1 MAGPETIDLSGA
13 TYQGPG
19 AQKAVKEELDVQG
32 GRLGNV
38 QTSQNIQ
45 EGAAT
50 LPYKGPKAQADLTD
64 AQLKILRDIN
74 TNARDELKTFEA
86 LEIVKTYDQGMRYF
100 TTALSVPVG
109 RAGDQDLVTLAAK
122 VQDPTGAVMQGDID
136 RYNNLQTALQYIP
149 QVFRDQLANGGKFS
163 PQARRD
169 IIAFMRNR
177 VNTYRLPYE
186 ETRKGFEQRIG
197 QFNEQLVPLGIKPIE
212 VDKILPGDPLKLYQP
227 KIAAYDKKIEA
238 DRIRAE
244 RGAGKPSADLLTGVP
259 EGAQIAG
266 EDITGWRLSP
276 EAEAEV
282 VTYAR
287 QPNATPEGY
296 AKLLADKA
304 VAEGHVLPSQ
314 REDYMQRTAR
324 DTVDFFKQSPEQ
336 RAGVQGVDYSQI
348 DKAASEN
355 AGLFEGVAQAG
366 RNLPESGAQLL
377 EGLVALPKDAL
388 LSAIEG
394 TRTGTIKTFTD
405 LAMELGQGQFDGP
418 TTTAFAD
425 AMKERYGSL
434 DAIQRTGIKDPL
446 GLLGDLSML
455 LTAGG
460 TTAARAPGAFGRFG
474 EKVATAGRV
483 IDPLSGTIAAVTE
496 GVPALYKAGKDR
508 MPGAVQ
514 GLEDLPTE
522 ILGFP
527 SGTGGAPIREAA
539 GAGFERGV
547 TGAPTPRS
555 EAFTEAMREP
565 ELVGDDLVT
574 KAREAVGNLRQQGS
588 DTYTKLMTQFGKNP
602 TPLDIQVVRDRM
614 TKIKP
619 RSYDT
624 WSSRKGP
631 RPAEHLAWE
640 QMNNFVEDYAAKA
653 AKDPNLLMPLEMD
666 QFKQDIY
673 DVGSKIGGAYDRD
686 ASRIAG
692 NAYNAVR
699 QELVRHDPIYAEAMR
714 AYEKTAR
721 EVQQLETTFGL
732 AVARGKQPNI
742 ESVTRKLQAA
752 IGRNNATVSYGQRA
766 GQAERLNELDPEG
779 TIIPTLAGTSLS
791 SWKPRGLNAAVTL
804 GAGIPAAFAN
814 PLALLAAPAFMP
826 RVVGEATYG
835 AGRAAGTGKRAFDAV
850 AGSKVGQGLGAAG
863 TGLAELYQKYPQ
875 LFLAEAQ
882 AGSRLQETEQE
893 RLERLYADSV
903 PSVPAN
909 VIPEGYVPEERTT
922 FVAPATAAPV
932 AEAARAPVDE
942 ETIFTVGNVQAK
954 FDPVNNDFYDVN
966 DPSRRVKELA
976 DFANLSLNM
985 YRGGPVQA
993 FKNGGQPKS
1002 KGYDY
1007 ANAARTF
1014 GQGLTFGFGDE
1025 IEARLRT
1032 LAAKDPNAYRNE
1044 VNRIRMMQERYADAN
1059 PMTAGGLEMAGML
1072 GGSML
1077 APSLAGVRAVSNAG
1091 RVTRLGANAV
1101 DAIGQGA
1108 LYSAGKAK
1116 PDPRVAGSSRMAAV
1130 RSEAP
1135 RSAADFAILSG
1146 VGSAGKRLANTRGGQ
1161 AVIDFAARPV
1171 RYAARQIRR

>member
-1 MAGPETIDLSGA
+1 MGETIKIDPSRFSGPA
-13 TYQGPG
+13 TT
-19 AQKAVKEELDVQG
+19 K
-32 GRLGNV
+32 
-38 QTSQNIQ
+38 TSQETIQ
-45 EGAAT
+45 RGQDITKTGIDIGEKRAT
-50 LPYKGPKAQADLTD
+50 APYAGPKAQTDLTD
-64 AQLKILRDIN
+64 AQLKILRDMQS
-74 TNARDELKTFEA
+74 NARDELKTFEG

-100 TTALSVPVG
+100 ATALNVPIG

-122 VQDPTGAVMQGDID
+122 VQDPTGAVMQGDIE

-149 QVFRDQLANGGKFS
+149 QQFRDQFLQQGKFS
-163 PQARRD
+163 PQARRE

-177 VNTYRLPYE
+177 INTYRLPYE
-186 ETRKGFEQRIG
+186 ETRKGFEARIG
-197 QFNEQLVPLGIKPIE
+197 QFNEQLVPLGVKPIE

-227 KIAAYDKKIEA
+227 KIDAYDKKLEA

-244 RGAGKPSADLLTGVP
+244 RGAGAPSADLLTGVP
-259 EGAQIAG
+259 EGTQIAG
-266 EDITGWRLSP
+266 EDIKGWRLSP

-296 AKLLADKA
+296 AQLLADKA

-314 REDYMQRTAR
+314 RDDYMQRTAR
-324 DTVDFFKQSPEQ
+324 DTVDFFKQPPEQ
-336 RAGVQGVDYSQI
+336 RAGVQSVDYSQI

-355 AGLFEGVAQAG
+355 AGLFEGVAQAA

-388 LSAIEG
+388 ISALEG

-405 LAMELGQGQFDGP
+405 LAMELGQGQLDGP
-418 TTTAFAD
+418 TVTAFAD
-425 AMKERYGSL
+425 AMKERYGSV
-434 DAIQRTGIKDPL
+434 DAIQRTGIKDPV

-460 TTAARAPGAFGRFG
+460 TAAARAPGAFGRFG

-483 IDPLSGTIAAVTE
+483 IDPLSGTVAAVTE
-496 GVPALYKAGKDR
+496 GLPALYTAGKNR

-514 GLEDLPTE
+514 GVEDLPTE

-539 GAGFERGV
+539 GAGFERGA

-602 TPLDIQVVRDRM
+602 APLDIQVVRDRM

-624 WSSRKGP
+624 WSTRKGP

-752 IGRNNATVSYGQRA
+752 IGRNNANVSYGQRA

-814 PLALLAAPAFMP
+814 PLTLLAAPAFMP
-826 RVVGEATYG
+826 RVVGETAYG
-835 AGRAAGTGKRAFDAV
+835 AGRAAGTGKRAFDA
-850 AGSKVGQGLGAAG
+850 AAQSPFGQGLGATG
-863 TGLAELYQKYPQ
+863 TALADLYQKYPS

-909 VIPEGYVPEERTT
+909 VIPEDYVPEGRTA
-922 FVAPATAAPV
+922 FVAPLAPEPAMAEAAPV
-932 AEAARAPVDE
+932 SEKGVTMFNGKAVEY
-942 ETIFTVGNVQAK
+942 
-954 FDPVNNDFYDVN
+954 DPATDTYVELATG
-966 DPSRRVKELA
+966 RRVKDLSDLA
-976 DFANLSLNM
+976 MPVQGL
-985 YRGGPVQA
+985 YRGGTVQA
-993 FKNGGQPKS
+993 FNKGGNKGETQPAS
-1002 KGYDY
+1002 WVGPLRSVVKGATY
-1007 ANAARTF
+1007 A
-1014 GQGLTFGFGDE
+1014 FGDE
-1025 IEARLRT
+1025 IEGLGRMLLSGQLSPAAYQAQVSRIRAQQKAYEDANPESIGYEIGGAFLPSLIPGMQGATAARVTSLATKVPGVTRAMS
-1032 LAAKDPNAYRNE
+1032 LAAKTSPRARE
-1044 VNRIRMMQERYADAN
+1044 
-1059 PMTAGGLEMAGML
+1059 L
-1072 GGSML
+1072 GRVG
-1077 APSLAGVRAVSNAG
+1077 AESLAYGIGSADTMRQAPASIGQEAAFGYGMYGAPRALRAGYRAV
-1091 RVTRLGANAV
+1091 R
-1101 DAIGQGA
+1101 
-1108 LYSAGKAK
+1108 KK
-1116 PDPRVAGSSRMAAV
+1116 
-1130 RSEAP
+1130 
-1135 RSAADFAILSG
+1135 
-1146 VGSAGKRLANTRGGQ
+1146 K
-1161 AVIDFAARPV
+1161 
-1171 RYAARQIRR
+1171 

>member
-1 MAGPETIDLSGA
+1 MGTAPPTFDQYQPLPNTTAKRKEAREDVSTAGT
-13 TYQGPG
+13 
-19 AQKAVKEELDVQG
+19 
-32 GRLGNV
+32 
-38 QTSQNIQ
+38 QTSTAIN
-45 EGAAT
+45 AAQ
-50 LPYKGPKAQADLTD
+50 LPYAGGKAAADLTD
-64 AQLKILRDIN
+64 AQLKILRDVN

-100 TTALSVPVG
+100 TTALNVPIG

-122 VQDPTGAVMQGDID
+122 VQDPTGAVMQGDIE

-186 ETRKGFEQRIG
+186 ETRKGFEARIG
-197 QFNEQLVPLGIKPIE
+197 QFNDQLVPLGIKPIE
-212 VDKILPGDPLKLYQP
+212 IDKILPGDPLKLYQP
-227 KIAAYDKKIEA
+227 KIEAYDKKLEA

-244 RGAGKPSADLLTGVP
+244 REAGTPSADLLTGVP

-266 EDITGWRLSP
+266 EDVKGWRLSP

-282 VTYAR
+282 VTYSR

-296 AKLLADKA
+296 AQLLADKA

-336 RAGVQGVDYSQI
+336 RAGIQGIDYSQI

-355 AGLFEGVAQAG
+355 AGLFEGVAQAA
-366 RNLPESGAQLL
+366 RNLPESGVQLL
-377 EGLVALPKDAL
+377 EGLVALPKDAVI
-388 LSAIEG
+388 SALEG

-405 LAMELGQGQFDGP
+405 LAMELGQGQLDGP
-418 TTTAFAD
+418 TVTAFAD

-434 DAIQRTGIKDPL
+434 DAIQRTGIKDPV

-455 LTAGG
+455 LTGGG
-460 TTAARAPGAFGRFG
+460 TAAARAPGAFGRFG

-483 IDPLSGTIAAVTE
+483 IDPLSGTVAAVTE
-496 GVPALYKAGKDR
+496 GLPALYTAGKDR
-508 MPGAVQ
+508 MPGFVQ
-514 GLEDLPTE
+514 GVEDLPTE

-539 GAGFERGV
+539 GAGFERGA

-602 TPLDIQVVRDRM
+602 APLDIQVVRDRM

-624 WSSRKGP
+624 WSTRKGP

-640 QMNNFVEDYAAKA
+640 QMNNFVEDYAIKA

-752 IGRNNATVSYGQRA
+752 IGRNNANVSYGQRA

-779 TIIPTLAGTSLS
+779 TITPTLAGTSLS

-814 PLALLAAPAFMP
+814 PFALLAAPAFMP
-826 RVVGEATYG
+826 RVVGETAYG
-835 AGRAAGTGKRAFDAV
+835 LGRVAGTGKRAFNA
-850 AGSKVGQGLGAAG
+850 AAQSPFGQGLGATG
-863 TGLAELYQKYPQ
+863 TALADLYQKYPQ

-893 RLERLYADSV
+893 RLERLYGISV

-909 VIPEGYVPEERTT
+909 VIPEDYVPEAQTT
-922 FVAPATAAPV
+922 FVAPEAAPV
-932 AEAARAPVDE
+932 AEAAPAPVDK
-942 ETIFTVGNVQAK
+942 ETTFTVGNITAK
-954 FDPVNNDFYDVN
+954 FDPVNNDFYDVK
-966 DPSRRVKELA
+966 DPTRRVKELA

-985 YRGGPVQA
+985 YRGGTVQA
-993 FKNGGQPKS
+993 FNKGGNKGEAQPAS
-1002 KGYDY
+1002 WVGPLRSVVKGATY
-1007 ANAARTF
+1007 A
-1014 GQGLTFGFGDE
+1014 FGDE
-1025 IEARLRT
+1025 IEGLGRMLLSGQLSPAAYQAQVSRIRAQQKAYEDANPESIGYEIGGAFLPSLIPGMQGATAARVT
-1032 LAAKDPNAYRNE
+1032 SLAAKVPGVTRA
-1044 VNRIRMMQERYADAN
+1044 M
-1059 PMTAGGLEMAGML
+1059 
-1072 GGSML
+1072 
-1077 APSLAGVRAVSNAG
+1077 SLAAKTSPRARELG
-1091 RVTRLGANAV
+1091 RVGAESLA
-1101 DAIGQGA
+1101 
-1108 LYSAGKAK
+1108 Y
-1116 PDPRVAGSSRMAAV
+1116 
-1130 RSEAP
+1130 
-1135 RSAADFAILSG
+1135 G
-1146 VGSAGKRLANTRGGQ
+1146 VGSADSMRQAPASIGQEAAFGYGMYGLPRGVRAGYR
-1161 AVIDFAARPV
+1161 AVRKKK
-1171 RYAARQIRR
+1171 